1 MVDQLRECE
10 AHATPT
16 RLSCADCGKAI
27 CPKCLV
33 KTPVG
38 LKCEEHAK
46 AVEARF
52 DRRVAPFALGALL
65 LVAVAVMILAV
76 AVIHQGTKQVT
87 VSPVPVPNGANSSAN
102 SANPANPADGG
113 AASGGGGRIVPAQ
126 VFVVNVDGT
135 MAHTLTNRPLA
146 FDARPAWSP
155 DGGRIAF
162 ESTTEGK
169 RSIWVM
175 QADGLGLRRLTDA
188 GAPTAADSSPAW
200 SPDGARIAY
209 ASDRDGNSEI
219 YVVGADGSGIRRLT
233 DNPAGD
239 GFPAWSPDGTRL
251 AFVSDRDG
259 QPGIWAMGADGSS
272 PTRLVPGPATA
283 TARPSW
289 SPDGRSI
296 AFASDRDGGNLDIFV
311 ADLPPAAPTPTPAPA
326 ANPTRVIASPG
337 QDGEPAWSPDGR
349 SIAFASDRDG
359 GPEVYVAD
367 RDGSNL
373 VKLTGKPR
381 SFAPAWSPDG
391 RMLAYINDPVPGG

>member
-1 MVDQLRECE
+1 MVDQLRKCE

-16 RLSCADCGKAI
+16 RLSCADCGRPI

-38 LKCEEHAK
+38 LKCEEHAQGV
-46 AVEARF
+46 APRF
-52 DRRVAPFALGALL
+52 DRRVAPFALGALV

-76 AVIHQGTKQVT
+76 AVLHQGDKTTASQ
-87 VSPVPVPNGANSSAN
+87 VPVPGPGPGA
-102 SANPANPADGG
+102 PD
-113 AASGGGGRIVPAQ
+113 SGTAGGGRIVPAQ

-162 ESTTEGK
+162 ESTTDGK

-175 QADGLGLRRLTDA
+175 QADGLGLRRLTDGGASTSA
-188 GAPTAADSSPAW
+188 GDSSPAW

-219 YVVGADGSGIRRLT
+219 YVVGADGSAARRLT
-233 DNPAGD
+233 DNPAAD
-239 GFPAWSPDGTRL
+239 AFPAWSPDGARL

-259 QPGIWAMGADGSS
+259 QPAIWAMAADGSS
-272 PTRLVPGPATA
+272 PARLVPGPATA
-283 TARPSW
+283 TARPAW

-311 ADLPPAAPTPTPAPA
+311 ADVAPVVPPAPTPVPV
-326 ANPTRVIASPG
+326 RVIAGPG

-359 GPEVYVAD
+359 APEVYVAD
-367 RDGSNL
+367 RDGANV
-373 VKLTGKPR
+373 VKVTTKPR
-381 SFAPAWSPDG
+381 SFAPAWSPNG
-391 RMLAYINDPVPGG
+391 AMLVYINDPVPGS